1 MVRDRGD
8 RIIRQE
14 QKLNCEE
21 GTKKK
26 RKRRIRRRSNR
37 IREGLLRRSGSSNNE
52 RTGTVKKKNNK
63 KKKNVMNKQ
72 TSRIVRNR
80 STLPMCNCS
89 FVMHWHVSYGQ
100 LTCWEQSMALS
111 HDGGTRKV

>member
-1 MVRDRGD
+1 VVRDRGD
-8 RIIRQE
+8 RIIQE
-14 QKLNCEE
+14 QKLNCEQ

-37 IREGLLRRSGSSNNE
+37 TREGLLRRSGSSNNE
-52 RTGTVKKKNNK
+52 RTATVKK

-72 TSRIVRNR
+72 TSRIMRNR

-100 LTCWEQSMALS
+100 LTCWEQSMAPS